1 MARDEG
7 LDTLLDLDGYIAD
20 QGDGYSIKADATIV
34 EVTAGRPHG
43 IKYSLSLHAPN
54 NERILGFDNAHALSK
69 RRNGEYIG
77 QKQPFDHKHRT
88 ISDKGIK
95 YQFTTPYQLLED
107 FFSDVDKALKAHR
120 GN

>member
-20 QGDGYSIKADATIV
+20 QGDGYWIKVDAVIV

-54 NERILGFDNAHALSK
+54 GERILGYDNAHAPSK
-69 RRNGEYIG
+69 KRNEKYVG
-77 QKQPFDHKHRT
+77 QKRPFDHKHRT
-88 ISDKGIK
+88 VSDKGIK
-95 YQFTTPYQLLED
+95 YVFTTPYQLLED
-107 FFSDVDKALKAHR
+107 FFNDVDKVLKAYCD
-120 GN
+120 N